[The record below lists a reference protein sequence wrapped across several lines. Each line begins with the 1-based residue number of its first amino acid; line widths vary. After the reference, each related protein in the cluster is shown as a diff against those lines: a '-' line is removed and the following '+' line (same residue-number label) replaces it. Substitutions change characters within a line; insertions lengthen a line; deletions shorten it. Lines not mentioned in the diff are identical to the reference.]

1 MSNQFRGNSHSLL
14 VADMPFGS
22 FESSIEQATTTA
34 VKLIQKGKIQAVK
47 IEGGN
52 EEIIPTI
59 KKIVSVGIPV
69 MGWIDSQNIIR

>member
-1 MSNQFRGNSHSLL
+1 
-14 VADMPFGS
+14 MPFGS

-69 MGWIDSQNIIR
+69 MGHVGLTPQNIIR

>member
-1 MSNQFRGNSHSLL
+1 
-14 VADMPFGS
+14 MPFGS

-52 EEIIPTI
+52 EELSLPSR
-59 KKIVSVGIPV
+59 K
-69 MGWIDSQNIIR
+69 